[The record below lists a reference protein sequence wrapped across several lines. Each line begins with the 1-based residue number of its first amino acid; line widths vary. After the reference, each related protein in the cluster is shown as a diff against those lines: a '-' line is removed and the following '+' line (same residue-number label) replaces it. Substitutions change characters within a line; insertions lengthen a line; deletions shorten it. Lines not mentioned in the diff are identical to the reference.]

1 MPANVSIADDPLVQQ
16 SAESLAAMEAEA
28 AEFFAARGAE
38 QNRADAALNP
48 VAPALEKAAA
58 APTKAKAAPAAP
70 AAPAKAPEKPSATSA
85 GKVPGAPTFPKKAEP
100 KPETDATTNG
110 DATKDQFAD
119 IPREYKAGN
128 IRAANWDKLHSKA
141 DHYEAL
147 STQRAQEITDLKAAL
162 ESAKQATGNGTP
174 NEEVQQRL
182 TSLQQERDSLLTQLK
197 AVAGERVFDAES
209 KPRRD
214 AEILAAKDAVGP
226 QLAKEVEELL
236 TMPRSPF
243 RDQKIAEIAESLPI
257 LQRDELL
264 ASARALNRLDAERSR
279 AAAQGG
285 EIWQRKQNEWVEQQE
300 RQNAER
306 IAKASST
313 FDAELKEWEPVGL
326 SKEDLDNARSV
337 YSGKGSTLQDAARAA
352 LWAVAGPKAA
362 AMAQELQAKVGELEI
377 ELTKLRGAQPGVG
390 AAASGALPSD
400 GADDDDPAMTS
411 YSDRIAK
418 QALRSGVRFGT

>member
-58 APTKAKAAPAAP
+58 APAKAKASPNATS
-70 AAPAKAPEKPSATSA
+70 APAKAPEKPAETSA
-85 GKVPGAPTFPKKAEP
+85 GKVPGAPTFPKKTDP
-100 KPETDATTNG
+100 KPEPDATANG
-110 DATKDQFAD
+110 DAAKDQFAD

-147 STQRAQEITDLKAAL
+147 STQRAQEIIDLKAAL
-162 ESAKQATGNGTP
+162 DAAKQGTGNGTP

-182 TSLQQERDSLLTQLK
+182 TSLQQERDSLRTQLQ
-197 AVAGERVFDAES
+197 AVAGERIFDAES

-214 AEILAAKDAVGP
+214 SAIAQAKAAAG
-226 QLAKEVEELL
+226 VENAA
-236 TMPRSPF
+236 R
-243 RDQKIAEIAESLPI
+243 IESLLALPESSY
-257 LQRDELL
+257 RDEQIEALVATL
-264 ASARALNRLDAERSR
+264 PPLRATKLTNAVSALDGLSIERAT
-279 AAAQGG
+279 AAQQGS
-285 EIWQRKQNEWVEQQE
+285 EIWQRRQNEWNAQQE

-306 IAKASST
+306 IAKATSI

-337 YSGKGSTLQDAARAA
+337 YTGKGSTLQYAARAA
-352 LWAVAGPKAA
+352 LWAVVGPKAA
-362 AMAQELQAKVGELEI
+362 AMAQELQAKVGELET
-377 ELTKLRGAQPGVG
+377 ELAKLRGAQPGVG

-411 YSDRIAK
+411 YSDHIAK